1 MSVNIADHHAASDTS
16 KSPHSHS
23 ISAVVSK
30 SDSNILDINCDTFF
44 FFFTFPQQKLGMWAF
59 LPSKS
64 CCNHKLHATSVVLS
78 HDVKET
84 VQEV

>member
-44 FFFTFPQQKLGMWAF
+44 FFYISTAEIGDVGIFTIK
-59 LPSKS
+59 
-64 CCNHKLHATSVVLS
+64 VLL
-78 HDVKET
+78 
-84 VQEV
+84 